1 MPGPAAIASGLT
13 AGQTLMQAHGQPPEA
28 IRAFAY
34 YYELLARGEKGWI
47 DSKQVQAVEILTDY
61 EELDGF
67 ELIGHGAIGKVV
79 VLKLNGGLG
88 TTMGLTGPRCL
99 VPVQE
104 GLTFLDITVDQVLY
118 LRRQLNR
125 QLPLLFMNS
134 FHTQAAT
141 AQALHRC
148 LPRSNG
154 LPLTFEQ
161 HRMPKIDAETLQP
174 VTGRPQLAQAWCPP
188 GHGDLYA
195 TLRTTGLLDLLT
207 AQGYEYVFVSNAD
220 NLGAVLDLRILG
232 YMVECQVPMLM
243 EAAYR
248 TLSDRKGGHL
258 SKGTNGQLVIREF
271 AQCPPT
277 ERDQF
282 QDIRTFPYFN
292 TNNIWLHLP
301 SLRDY
306 LAEQDGFMRLV
317 PIFNRKP
324 LDPRKPAGRQIIQL
338 ESALG
343 SAISVFPGATAIR
356 VPRSRFLPVKRCE
369 DLLVMQS
376 DVYQVNLQSRFIMNP
391 KRLTATPPRR
401 PPQVDL
407 DPRFYG
413 TYDRLRARFPQGAPS
428 MVNCA
433 SLRIE
438 GDVIFGRDIRLEG
451 HVVITNERPEARILA
466 DGQVIRGDLPG

>member
-1 MPGPAAIASGLT
+1 MRAQGQPEAAI
-13 AGQTLMQAHGQPPEA
+13 QA
-28 IRAFAY
+28 FSY
-34 YYELLARGEKGWI
+34 YYGLLSQGDRGWI
-47 DSKQVQAVEILTDY
+47 DSEQVQSVEILTDY

-67 ELIGHGAIGKVV
+67 ELVGRGVIGKVV

-88 TTMGLTGPRCL
+88 TTMGLTVPRCL
-99 VPVQE
+99 VPVKE
-104 GLTFLDITVDQVLY
+104 GMTFLDVAVKQVLY
-118 LRRQLNR
+118 LRQRLN
-125 QLPLLFMNS
+125 QYLPLLFMNS
-134 FHTQAAT
+134 FHTQVAT
-141 AQALHRC
+141 AEALNRFPQLH
-148 LPRSNG
+148 NG
-154 LPLTFEQ
+154 LPLEFEQ

-174 VTGRPQLAQAWCPP
+174 VTGRPEPAQEWCPP

-195 TLRTTGLLDLLT
+195 SLRTTGLLDMLI
-207 AQGYEYVFVSNAD
+207 AQGHEYAFVSNAD

-232 YMVECQVPMLM
+232 YMVECRVPMLM

-248 TLSDRKGGHL
+248 TPSDRKGGHL
-258 SKGTNGQLVIREF
+258 SKGRNGQLVIREF
-271 AQCPPT
+271 AQCPPA
-277 ERDQF
+277 ERGQF
-282 QDIRTFPYFN
+282 QDIHTFPYFN

-324 LDPRKPAGRQIIQL
+324 LDSQRPSGRQVIQM

-343 SAISVFPGATAIR
+343 SAISIFPGATAIR

-376 DVYQVNLQSRFIMNP
+376 DVYQVNPQSRFIMNP

-401 PPQVDL
+401 PPQVSL

-428 MVNCA
+428 MVHCE
-433 SLRIE
+433 SLTVK
-438 GDVIFGRDIRLEG
+438 GDVTFGRDIRLEG
-451 HVVITNERPEARILA
+451 HVTITNDRPAAYILA
-466 DGQVIRGDLPG
+466 DGQVIRGDFHV